1 MPDTLSLSTG
11 VSLGL
16 LAGIV
21 SGVCYLMA
29 NGINWPRDE
38 EIYRKHK
45 QRSITSSAKPS
56 VCVQCGGH
64 TEGGVVPC
72 VCHNHKPVKFESGA
86 WFLRQ
91 AQRALSMMPWSLS
104 TDKLEQIEEE
114 CEPSSSMGDVSSEL
128 HSIRE
133 FLELL
138 SARLAGGA
146 LEGTRVAPL
155 YDHPEYLPQSQHG
168 SSAGYVGSGASGAH
182 AQLKRLVA
190 RVVEEAAA
198 LPALARYAAAPSP
211 TPTPTPTIHS
221 STYEDLLATAI
232 LNKVIERYQTES
244 GSGGSGGRSSGIH
257 SASASPSPSERSERS
272 DPRSLHSRNTR
283 DISPPLREEEDV
295 SDWEEGDATDEA
307 EALPRRV
314 PFPEFGGDI
323 VHNDNE
329 DHDFD
334 EISSSD
340 IQAVDGSWEEN
351 WLFQK
356 KKIKTIQSVP
366 VPMLVPNSNADYR
379 ALIGDRDAEDT
390 TDLSDNA
397 SDAEEQAADYKS
409 DVKKVLDSKHI
420 IGGKAKV
427 PEIHTDDFEADSL
440 DNMIFI
446 GSDDNEKYNDT
457 TIDENISTDFD
468 NEGNINLVNNNEEN
482 DSILLLDVESGPPP
496 KAEFNLNEEIHRSIF
511 NDTQTGLL
519 IDLDTSQAMEADSL
533 ENLDHGPNSKIFT
546 DSTATNTLSR
556 HERVGEYEETVAVP
570 VQRYADS
577 LRRQHA
583 EDDTKRC
590 TTIDD
595 NDDLIPG
602 SIAHRERQKWL
613 NYVEMPN
620 NPYSPEAIQK
630 RLTTKSTSSLFDSLT
645 CKDKEFKAEVTEVN
659 QVNPVI
665 EKEVDDE
672 ERKHNG
678 TIDEEVTN
686 KIHSITL
693 NENEIDSL
701 NGKIRSPTHKSLK
714 RVLSEEIPQY
724 KRYGRDYYIKD
735 AKMSSGA
742 RKTNSLCN
750 SDTSSISSIHK
761 STSLDNFDTEF
772 ASPGLLIQQFTTIAT
787 NQHYTKFAGKDEM
800 QISVTTMP
808 NNNDQILIEYED
820 ANEHTLFVAK
830 PAMADDT
837 DSKFDEILQSA
848 YNPDTAPLTIE
859 IINQD
864 DISEKSPENL
874 IIENSF
880 ISTSSLEDSIKIYN
894 VQTGEIVKCK
904 PDDKVSPRYEETVDN
919 NDNIEILDK
928 NLSEEMNDSLSTNVD
943 TCEETNTT
951 ITNIEREES
960 LNKISDIEDILSQL
974 PNVKELAKKFVSM
987 ENLNESTKPPQQP
1000 VRRRKS
1006 KDNMLNFE
1014 DKTDK
1019 PPNKLI
1025 YMHSLT
1031 ARSISK
1037 EFRDELKLSLA
1048 TPLTVPGGSKAIPEG
1063 LEEISKESS
1072 RPGSPVPE
1080 PGTIKTKLAFF
1091 ESLKSKLSK

>member
-1 MPDTLSLSTG
+1 MLEYLIVLLIGFWLG
-11 VSLGL
+11 VAIFLY
-16 LAGIV
+16 V
-21 SGVCYLMA
+21 SCYW
-29 NGINWPRDE
+29 IE
-38 EIYRKHK
+38 EI
-45 QRSITSSAKPS
+45 
-56 VCVQCGGH
+56 
-64 TEGGVVPC
+64 
-72 VCHNHKPVKFESGA
+72 
-86 WFLRQ
+86 L
-91 AQRALSMMPWSLS
+91 
-104 TDKLEQIEEE
+104 D
-114 CEPSSSMGDVSSEL
+114 
-128 HSIRE
+128 
-133 FLELL
+133 
-138 SARLAGGA
+138 
-146 LEGTRVAPL
+146 
-155 YDHPEYLPQSQHG
+155 LPQTQHG
-168 SSAGYVGSGASGAH
+168 SNADYISSGASGAH

-211 TPTPTPTIHS
+211 TPTPTPNIH

-272 DPRSLHSRNTR
+272 DPRSLNSRNAR

-295 SDWEEGDATDEA
+295 SDWEEGDATEEA

-397 SDAEEQAADYKS
+397 SDAEEQATDYKS

-427 PEIHTDDFEADSL
+427 PEVHTDDFEADSL

-446 GSDDNEKYNDT
+446 GTDDNEKYNDT
-457 TIDENISTDFD
+457 IAQKLIPSV
-468 NEGNINLVNNNEEN
+468 EGNKIDIDNKENMNRVNNNEEN
-482 DSILLLDVESGPPP
+482 IDSILLLDVESGPPL

-511 NDTQTGLL
+511 NDTQTNLL
-519 IDLDTSQAMEADSL
+519 VDLDESQNMEADSL
-533 ENLDHGPNSKIFT
+533 DVVDHGPNSKIFT
-546 DSTATNTLSR
+546 DTTATNTLRR

-577 LRRQHA
+577 LRRQHTD
-583 EDDTKRC
+583 DDTKRH
-590 TTIDD
+590 TIIDD

-602 SIAHRERQKWL
+602 SIAYRERQKWL

-630 RLTTKSTSSLFDSLT
+630 RLTAKSTSSLFDSFT
-645 CKDKEFKAEVTEVN
+645 CKDKEFKTEDTEVDS
-659 QVNPVI
+659 VNPVNENEANI
-665 EKEVDDE
+665 EEIKQ
-672 ERKHNG
+672 NG
-678 TIDEEVTN
+678 TVNEDVTN
-686 KIHSITL
+686 KIHSLSL
-693 NENEIDSL
+693 NACHENEFDSP

-735 AKMSSGA
+735 AKTSSGA

-750 SDTSSISSIHK
+750 SDASSISSMHK

-787 NQHYTKFAGKDEM
+787 NQHYTKFAAKDEM

-859 IINQD
+859 IINED

-904 PDDKVSPRYEETVDN
+904 PDDNVSPRYEETVDN
-919 NDNIEILDK
+919 NENVEIFDK

-951 ITNIEREES
+951 ITNVEREES
-960 LNKISDIEDILSQL
+960 LNKISDIEEILSQL

-987 ENLNESTKPPQQP
+987 ENLNEPTKPPQQP

-1006 KDNMLNFE
+1006 KDNLLNFE

-1019 PPNKLI
+1019 QPNKLM

-1037 EFRDELKLSLA
+1037 EFREELKMSLA

-1063 LEEISKESS
+1063 TEEVSKESS